1 MLVLEPLWRPDG
13 SCTALLAHL
22 PALRLPQL
30 AIALA
35 ESPLAQRTC
44 YWPAPDGELPPN
56 LPFPN
61 SLEAA
66 QAEGGSAKAPARRI
80 MPAQAPPPEAPA
92 ILTGFSDP
100 TSLPAL
106 RNRDVLVCGP
116 WITAPLPQ
124 STSHPAQAALLE
136 LLGLIVRD
144 APTAELERIFAKAPQ
159 LTISLLR
166 LVNSVAIG
174 APRHIESLHQA
185 IALLGR
191 RQLQRWL
198 QLLLYA
204 EQYGP
209 EGQLP
214 PIFTAAALRAKRLEL
229 WASAGWL
236 NELTPEAAFL
246 CGMLSL
252 IDRLFGKPL
261 AELLAPLPLPHKML
275 DALLHGQGETGMA
288 LACLALCETGDAA
301 TLGRLLGKQVEHPG
315 SWMGREVN
323 ALAWALSLHG
333 SLSHAP

>member
-1 MLVLEPLWRPDG
+1 V
-13 SCTALLAHL
+13 
-22 PALRLPQL
+22 
-30 AIALA
+30 ALA

-44 YWPAPDGELPPN
+44 YWPTPDGQLPPN

-61 SLEAA
+61 NLEAA
-66 QAEGGSAKAPARRI
+66 QAEGAFTNVSARHVIPAQSSLPETPVIITGLTDPAR
-80 MPAQAPPPEAPA
+80 
-92 ILTGFSDP
+92 
-100 TSLPAL
+100 LPAL
-106 RNRDVLVCGP
+106 RNHDILVCGP

-124 STSHPAQAALLE
+124 SSPHPTQAALLE
-136 LLGLIVRD
+136 LLEMIVRD
-144 APTAELERIFAKAPQ
+144 APTAELERVFAKAPQ
-159 LTISLLR
+159 LTVSLLK

-174 APRHIESLHQA
+174 ATRHTESLHQA

-229 WASAGWL
+229 WTHAGWL
-236 NELTPEAAFL
+236 TELTPDAAFL

-261 AELLAPLPLPHKML
+261 DELLAPLPLPRKML

-301 TLGRLLGKQVEHPG
+301 TLGHLLGRHVEHPG
-315 SWMGREVN
+315 NWMSREVN

-333 SLSHAP
+333 NMHHAP